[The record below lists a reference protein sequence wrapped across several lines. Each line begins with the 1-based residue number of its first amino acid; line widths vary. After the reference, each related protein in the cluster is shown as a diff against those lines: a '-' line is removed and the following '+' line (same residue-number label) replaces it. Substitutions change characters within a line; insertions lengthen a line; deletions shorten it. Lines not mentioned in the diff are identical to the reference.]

1 MKRYSTVYFLLLAL
15 LLLGAFASMA
25 QYSYG
30 MKICGLA
37 SLGFTVAFLVELWSI
52 QSGEK
57 VRIRHSL
64 ELASLALVSLV
75 FTFRNF
81 SIEWPIFNVLQTVGL
96 TIILVLLCYNAFIQ
110 IKAEK
115 AGRKAITISIY
126 YTSVIL
132 FVLSALLG
140 IVFPQLTQYIILA
153 ALASLAL
160 FLVLA
165 AIVGPVSSDR
175 DAMSIWGYLRDQLKD
190 KSALI
195 LIACILVIGFGALH
209 ASGVLPRLYY
219 GTYPQGYQNLI
230 ESGVTSSDQNK
241 SGEFKKRYEVF
252 LERNSSQ

>member
-1 MKRYSTVYFLLLAL
+1 MKRYSTVYFLLFAL
-15 LLLGAFASMA
+15 FLLGAFASMA

-37 SLGFTVAFLVELWSI
+37 SLGFSVAFLVELWSI
-52 QSGEK
+52 QVSEK
-57 VRIRHSL
+57 KRIRHSL
-64 ELASLALVSLV
+64 ELASLALLSLV

-81 SIEWPIFNVLQTVGL
+81 SIEWLYFNVLQTVGL
-96 TIILVLLCYNAFIQ
+96 TIILVLLCYSAFTQ

-115 AGRKAITISIY
+115 TGREAITITIY

-140 IVFPQLTQYIILA
+140 IVFPQLTPYIIVT
-153 ALASLAL
+153 ALVFLSL
-160 FLVLA
+160 FVVLA
-165 AIVGPVSSDR
+165 AIVRPVSING
-175 DAMSIWGYLRDQLKD
+175 DAMSIWGYLRHQLKD

-195 LIACILVIGFGALH
+195 LIACILVIGFGTLH

-230 ESGVTSSDQNK
+230 ESGVSSSDQNK
-241 SGEFKKRYEVF
+241 SGEFKERYEVF

>member
-1 MKRYSTVYFLLLAL
+1 MRKYSTIYFLLFAL
-15 LLLGAFASMA
+15 FLLGAFASMA

-30 MKICGLA
+30 MKICGIA
-37 SLGFTVAFLVELWSI
+37 SLGFTIAFLVELWSI
-52 QSGEK
+52 QSREK
-57 VRIRHSL
+57 KRIRHSL
-64 ELASLALVSLV
+64 ELASLALLSLV

-96 TIILVLLCYNAFIQ
+96 TIILVLLCYSAFFQ
-110 IKAEK
+110 IKEEE
-115 AGRKAITISIY
+115 AGRKATTIGIY
-126 YTSVIL
+126 FTSVIL

-140 IVFPQLTQYIILA
+140 NVFPPLTQYIIVA
-153 ALASLAL
+153 ALVSLTL
-160 FLVLA
+160 FVFLA
-165 AIVGPVSSDR
+165 VIIRPVSTNG
-175 DAMSIWGYLRDQLKD
+175 DAMSIWGYLLHKVKD

-195 LIACILVIGFGALH
+195 LIACILVIGFGTLH

-241 SGEFKKRYEVF
+241 SGEFKKSYEVF

>member
-1 MKRYSTVYFLLLAL
+1 MKKYSTVYFLLLAL

-57 VRIRHSL
+57 KRIRHSL
-64 ELASLALVSLV
+64 ELASLTLLSLI
-75 FTFRNF
+75 FTLRNF
-81 SIEWPIFNVLQTVGL
+81 SVEWSYFNVLQTIAF
-96 TIILVLLCYNAFIQ
+96 TVLIFLLGYAAFAQ
-110 IKAEK
+110 IRALKTVREAT
-115 AGRKAITISIY
+115 AIGMY
-126 YTSVIL
+126 YTSIVL
-132 FVLSALLG
+132 FLFSALVG
-140 IVFPQLTQYIILA
+140 IIFPQFPQYIILA

-175 DAMSIWGYLRDQLKD
+175 DAISTWGYLRHQLKD